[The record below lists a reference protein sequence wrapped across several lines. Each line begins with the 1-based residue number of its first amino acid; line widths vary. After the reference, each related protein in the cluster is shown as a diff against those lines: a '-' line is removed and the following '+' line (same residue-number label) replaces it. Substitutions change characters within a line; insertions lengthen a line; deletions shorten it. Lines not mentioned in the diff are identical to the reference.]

1 MSSLADSVVR
11 SLQNLELVLL
21 SDVEDSLVDLIG
33 GIYDAVVEPSRWH
46 DAIDA
51 IRHRIDCHNAMMTVI
66 SLPTGGA
73 LVNISVNVPAAYAGM
88 ATPDYIDEVI
98 RLWGGPERLAQMP
111 LEEPAVLSEYSD
123 IQAWPNNRYYTD
135 FARPQG
141 LFDVVAVC
149 LTRDRTA
156 IGNIGFGRHESA
168 GRPGPKEVDILRRL
182 GPHLRRA
189 AMISGI
195 LGQTELRATT
205 FESALDAAQSG
216 VILVDSSMAIL
227 HANQAAQ
234 TMLANS
240 DPIRERLGWLAL
252 RLELLP
258 GQLKAAVGACESDTG
273 LGRRGIGIPTRRR
286 DGSPL
291 IVHVMPLERR
301 SVRGGIA
308 SNASAAVFVA
318 DGSGGIAPMHD
329 ALGLLFAL
337 TPAEA
342 RVFELVVEG
351 LENEAVALAL
361 GVATST
367 VKTHLLRVF
376 EKTGA
381 HSRADLARLARQIM
395 PTF

>member
-1 MSSLADSVVR
+1 M
-11 SLQNLELVLL
+11 L

-33 GIYDAVVEPSRWH
+33 GVYDAVVEPSRWH
-46 DAIDA
+46 EAIDA
-51 IRHRIDCHNAMMTVI
+51 IRRRINCHNAMMTVI
-66 SLPTGGA
+66 SLPSGGS
-73 LVNISVNVPAAYAGM
+73 LVNISVNVPAEYAGM
-88 ATPDYIDEVI
+88 TTPDYFDEVI
-98 RLWGGPERLAQMP
+98 RLWGGPERVALMP
-111 LEEPAVLSEYSD
+111 LEEPMILSDSTD
-123 IQAWPNNRYYTD
+123 MQAWTTNRYYTD
-135 FARPQG
+135 FAQPQG
-141 LFDVVAVC
+141 LFDVVAVG
-149 LTRDRTA
+149 LTRDRTTF
-156 IGNIGFGRHESA
+156 GNVAFGRHESA
-168 GRPGPKEVDILRRL
+168 GRLGPQEIDILRRL

-189 AMISGI
+189 ATISGI

-216 VILVDSSMAIL
+216 VILVDASMAIL

-240 DPIRERLGWLAL
+240 DPVRERLGRLEL

-258 GQLKAAVGACESDTG
+258 GQLSAAVAACGSDSG
-273 LGRRGIGIPTRRR
+273 LGRRGIGIPTRRL

-301 SVRGGIA
+301 SVRGGI
-308 SNASAAVFVA
+308 SSRASAAVFVA

-329 ALGLLFAL
+329 ALGLLFSL

-342 RVFELVVEG
+342 RVFALVVDG
-351 LENEAVALAL
+351 LENEAVAVAL

-381 HSRADLARLARQIM
+381 HSRADLARLARKIM
-395 PTF
+395 PTL